1 MKYLGSKNKIAKH
14 LLPIIL
20 NDRKP
25 DQYYVEPF
33 MGGGNMID
41 KVDGFRIGNDINYYL
56 IEMWKALQNGWI
68 PPDTVTEEEYKYY
81 KKCQDLE
88 DPAMVAFVGLVC
100 SFSCQ
105 WFGTYARNKRGDN
118 YAKQGKNGIMNQLPK
133 MIGIELFS
141 TAYDKLEIPPNSIIY
156 CDPPYQNTAG
166 YKDSIDHKVFWQ
178 WCRERAL
185 EGHQVFIS
193 EYSAPDDF
201 TCIFEIE
208 HYSTVTKSNKDLRV
222 EKLFKFEPLF

>member
-20 NDRKP
+20 KDRKP
-25 DQYYVEPF
+25 EQYYVEPF

-41 KVDGFRIGNDINYYL
+41 KVEGLRIGNDINYYL
-56 IEMWKALQNGWI
+56 IEMWKALQKGWI
-68 PPDTVTEEEYKYY
+68 PPDIVTEEEYRYY

-88 DPAMVAFVGLVC
+88 DPAIVAFVGFC
-100 SFSCQ
+100 CAYSGKYYNTF
-105 WFGTYARNKRGDN
+105 ARCKKGRN
-118 YAKQGKNGIMNQLPK
+118 YAAEGKRNLLNQLPK
-133 MIGIELFS
+133 MIGVELQN
-141 TAYDKLEIPPNSIIY
+141 TTYDKLIIPANSIIY

-166 YKDSIDHKVFWQ
+166 YKDSIDHKAFWQ
-178 WCRERAL
+178 WCRERTL

-201 TCIFEIE
+201 ICIFEIK
-208 HYSTVTKSNKDLRV
+208 HTTILDKSKRSERI

>member
-20 NDRKP
+20 KDRKP
-25 DQYYVEPF
+25 NQYYVEPF

-41 KVDGFRIGNDINYYL
+41 KVDGLRIGNDINYYL
-56 IEMWKALQNGWI
+56 IEMWKALQNGWV
-68 PPDTVTEEEYKYY
+68 PPDTVTEEEYQYY

-118 YAKQGKNGIMNQLPK
+118 YAKQGKNGIMKQIPNI
-133 MIGIELFS
+133 IGVELFS
-141 TAYDKLEIPPNSIIY
+141 TTYDKLEIPPNSIIY

-166 YKDSIDHKVFWQ
+166 YKDFIDHAAFWQ
-178 WCRERAL
+178 WCREKTL
-185 EGHQVFIS
+185 EGHKVFIS

-201 TCIFEIE
+201 ICIFEIE
-208 HYSTVTKSNKDLRV
+208 HYTTVTKSNKDIRV
-222 EKLFKFEPLF
+222 EKLFKFEPLI